1 MKILIVD
8 DDPNSRRLLAVNLGW
23 AGHEVVEADGG
34 ESAWDHYQREHARL
48 VITDWMM
55 PGMNGLD
62 LIGRVR
68 EVQEQAGFSYI
79 ILLTAMSGKA
89 QVVRG
94 LQAGA
99 DDYLTKPYDLDEL
112 EARVKIAERILDLQE
127 KLTNS
132 RRQMEVLAMQDT
144 LTGLLNRRAI
154 HDRALA
160 ELNRLKRGTAAAP
173 LSVIMLDID
182 YFKEVNDAFGHEA
195 GDSVLQKFAELLA
208 QQLRSY
214 DGLGRCG
221 GEEFLML
228 LPGTG
233 VVEAQAVAER
243 IRAAV
248 EKAAST
254 LQPAPYPDGQNP
266 LSASLGVASI
276 ETFDPAQDDTGS
288 EHWLDEL
295 VRAADQALYRAKK
308 EGRNRVSVAGA
319 SRPPSP
325 APAADPAAGQQA

>member
-1 MKILIVD
+1 M
-8 DDPNSRRLLAVNLGW
+8 NLGW

-34 ESAWDHYQREHARL
+34 ESAWDLYQREQARL
-48 VITDWMM
+48 IITDWMM

-62 LIGRVR
+62 LIGHIRNA
-68 EVQEQAGFSYI
+68 QEQAGFTYI
-79 ILLTAMSGKA
+79 ILLTALSGKA

-127 KLTNS
+127 KLTTS

-173 LSVIMLDID
+173 LSVIMLDVD
-182 YFKEVNDAFGHEA
+182 YFKEINDAFGHEA
-195 GDSVLQKFAELLA
+195 GDRVLQLIAELLG

-214 DGLGRCG
+214 DGLGRWG

-233 VVEAQAVAER
+233 LVEAQAVAER

-248 EKAAST
+248 EQSAPT
-254 LQPAPYPDGQNP
+254 FQPAPYADAQNP

-276 ETFDPAQDDTGS
+276 ETLDAAEEGAGS
-288 EHWLDEL
+288 EQWLDEL
-295 VRAADQALYRAKK
+295 VRAADQALYRSKN
-308 EGRNRVSVAGA
+308 EGRNRVSVA
-319 SRPPSP
+319 RPARQPHPP
-325 APAADPAAGQQA
+325 AEVRQETGHEA